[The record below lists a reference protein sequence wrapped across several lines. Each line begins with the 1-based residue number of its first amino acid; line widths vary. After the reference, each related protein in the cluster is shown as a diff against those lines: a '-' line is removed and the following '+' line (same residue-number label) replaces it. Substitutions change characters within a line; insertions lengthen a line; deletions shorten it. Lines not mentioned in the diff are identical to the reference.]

1 MNNLVQ
7 LVNFVT
13 WSRSV
18 NAVIKE
24 STLDHIYTDNVSLVN
39 EVTFKDPTFGD
50 HRLIIFNLGYAKQP
64 TEPISLFSNYRT
76 KRRLS

>member
-18 NAVIKE
+18 NAAIKE

-39 EVTFKDPTFGD
+39 EVTFKDPYK
-50 HRLIIFNLGYAKQP
+50 HAW
-64 TEPISLFSNYRT
+64 T
-76 KRRLS
+76 K